1 MVSARRSWSG
11 AACRAHPSPEAGA
24 NPIRGDLRHCATAPP
39 RGPHGTEDSAA
50 GVAARYGDM
59 LDGYI
64 VDHADADG
72 IGNIS
77 ARVTIAKTLM
87 TSLQDRETLARV
99 TLDAADA
106 LASLR

>member
-1 MVSARRSWSG
+1 MMGELGLEV
-11 AACRAHPSPEAGA
+11 
-24 NPIRGDLRHCATAPP
+24 
-39 RGPHGTEDSAA
+39 SAA
-50 GVAARYGDM
+50 GVAARYGDL

-72 IGNIS
+72 VSNIV
-77 ARVTIAKTLM
+77 ARVTLARTLM

-106 LASLR
+106 VAVPR